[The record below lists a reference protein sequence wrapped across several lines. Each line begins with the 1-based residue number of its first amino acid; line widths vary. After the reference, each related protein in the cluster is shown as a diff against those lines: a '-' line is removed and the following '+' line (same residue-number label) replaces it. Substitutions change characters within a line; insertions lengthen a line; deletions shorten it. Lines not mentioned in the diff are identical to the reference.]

1 MEGKMK
7 LKGNLL
13 IALGVLFCADA
24 QAENTRID
32 QMISPAFNAV
42 NFEDPR
48 AITEARFLY
57 YYHEMDDKFVT
68 EGGNAQLYALQLR
81 YAINDKL
88 TFIATKDGY
97 VDFNP
102 NANVPKNTGWA
113 DLEAGLKY
121 TVAQDDNYIAS
132 AQFRYLIPTGDH
144 DVLQGYGDGSFHP
157 SFSGS
162 YGITDKLTLT
172 AGTGLRI
179 ATSSND
185 SSFWDTD
192 MQLDY
197 RVDIGEKGM
206 AIYPLLGASL
216 VHVVDGGKRLGIED
230 EGQDLF
236 NFGATGA
243 DGNNILTG
251 IGGFRFRTCKMFDI
265 GVAYQIPLDRTE
277 GSRIIDHR
285 WNFDLI
291 AKF

>member
-1 MEGKMK
+1 MK
-7 LKGNLL
+7 RNWKL
-13 IALGVLFCADA
+13 ILSAVILIGSNAY
-24 QAENTRID
+24 AENERIN

-48 AITEARFLY
+48 AISEARFLY

-81 YAINDKL
+81 YALTDKL
-88 TFIATKDGY
+88 TLIATKDGY

-102 NANVPKNTGWA
+102 EANVAKNTGWA

-121 TVAQDDNYIAS
+121 TVAEDKDYIAS

-144 DVLQGYGDGSFHP
+144 DVLQGYGDGMFHP
-157 SFSGS
+157 SASAS
-162 YGITDKLTLT
+162 YGITDELTLT

-185 SSFWDTD
+185 SSFWDSD
-192 MQLDY
+192 LQLDY
-197 RVDIGEKGM
+197 RVDIGNKGM

-216 VHVVDGGKRLGIED
+216 VHVVDGGKRLPIED

-251 IGGFRFRTCKMFDI
+251 IGGFRFRTCKMFDL
-265 GVAYQIPLDRTE
+265 GVSYQIPLDRSE
-277 GSRIIDHR
+277 GSRIIDYR